1 MVKVHS
7 VLQYH
12 PSNLLRKKWIPDS
25 RVALY
30 CMYARDRGFKV
41 VRVRSPDIDII
52 FIQCISRKG
61 QSQTDQT
68 VAEEGEIQRLSPCL
82 GIHGLFLN
90 EIRYLTLQCKC
101 GGERGFKKIPLIL
114 T

>member
-12 PSNLLRKKWIPDS
+12 PSDLLSKKWIPDS

-41 VRVRSPDIDII
+41 VRVRSPDIDIL

-68 VAEEGEIQRLSPCL
+68 VAEEGEI
-82 GIHGLFLN
+82 H
-90 EIRYLTLQCKC
+90 
-101 GGERGFKKIPLIL
+101 RGFLHVWEFL
-114 T
+114 DCS

>member
-12 PSNLLRKKWIPDS
+12 PSDLLRKTWIPYS

-41 VRVRSPDIDII
+41 VKVKIPDTDIL

-68 VAEEGEIQRLSPCL
+68 VAEEGEI
-82 GIHGLFLN
+82 H
-90 EIRYLTLQCKC
+90 
-101 GGERGFKKIPLIL
+101 RGFLYVWEFVDCF
-114 T
+114 